1 MSSAPGP
8 SSTRR
13 PWSLA
18 APAESDDRWNLVLRV
33 TGSHTFT
40 KAAQL
45 RDILLY
51 LSRHTLDDP
60 GAAIREY
67 EIGCNVLGRKS
78 DFNPQV
84 DNIVR
89 VQVSHLRKKLAEY
102 FAAEGKDEPVEIT
115 IPKGSYVPR
124 FAARADAV
132 APLETPSPRAYRPIL
147 AAAALLLLGIG
158 IGALAALAVH
168 PAPAKAAPDPILA
181 EAWGPFASPYANVL
195 VSTATPLNLEFAP
208 ESYRA
213 YGTPTYPA
221 PKEAYAWFSQ
231 HRPLIPGGKLG
242 MFFTDNM
249 LGVGTMDA
257 VVTTSSVLRS
267 FGASYQLL
275 PERVATLPTLRGR
288 NAILFGAP
296 IDSEV
301 ITQTLERTPLTVDW
315 DAAVRDLVIRDRVS
329 GQTLPPLKDSEGK
342 FLGVYGLITVL
353 NTRDSDRGR
362 LGMIVFSGISSGGT
376 QGAAEFF
383 SSPRS
388 LHKLRDIF
396 SRSGVNGFP
405 AAYQV
410 VVKCTFSNLLVQS
423 EEYYSHRI
431 LEPR

>member
-8 SSTRR
+8 NYTRH
-13 PWSLA
+13 PWLLPV
-18 APAESDDRWNLVLRV
+18 PAESDDRWNLVLRV
-33 TGSHTFT
+33 TGSQTFT

-51 LSRHTLDDP
+51 LSRHALNDSQ
-60 GAAIREY
+60 AAIREY

-78 DFNPQV
+78 DFNPQL

-89 VQVSHLRKKLAEY
+89 VQVSHLRKKLTEY
-102 FAAEGKDEPVEIT
+102 FAGEGKDEPVEIT
-115 IPKGSYVPR
+115 IPRGSYVPR
-124 FAARADAV
+124 FAIRADVV
-132 APLETPSPRAYRPIL
+132 ARRETPGHHAYRPTFAG
-147 AAAALLLLGIG
+147 AAFLLLGIAL
-158 IGALAALAVH
+158 GAVAVLLVHPTPSKAALE
-168 PAPAKAAPDPILA
+168 PILT
-181 EAWGPFASPYANVL
+181 EAWGPFAGPYANVL
-195 VSTATPLNLEFAP
+195 LSTATPLNLELAP
-208 ESYRA
+208 EGYRA
-213 YGTPTYPA
+213 YGTPTYSA
-221 PKEAYAWFSQ
+221 PKEAYAWFQ
-231 HRPLIPGGKLG
+231 EHRPLIPGGKLG

-249 LGVGTMDA
+249 LGVGTMNA
-257 VVTTSSVLRS
+257 VVTTTGVLRML
-267 FGASYQLL
+267 GASYQLL

-301 ITQTLERTPLTVDW
+301 ITETLERTPLTVDW
-315 DAAVRDLVIRDRVS
+315 DPAVRDLVIRDRVT
-329 GQTLPPLKDSEGK
+329 GQMLPPLKDSEGK

-396 SRSGVNGFP
+396 THSGLGGFP
-405 AAYQV
+405 PAYQV
-410 VVKCTFSNLLVQS
+410 VVKCSFSNLLLQS

-431 LEPR
+431 LESR